1 MKTGRFSVLN
11 FLGVALIVILLG
23 CGSEADKEPISI
35 PYDLSAPQTYELA
48 EELHEVSG
56 ISATAD
62 GRHLLAVHDEHGE
75 LYFID
80 QEGQIVARKPFHKGG
95 DYEDLA
101 VDGRGVFILKSNGNL
116 YHIPDYA
123 ADSLTY
129 QTYKPKKKFKDG
141 LEFESLAADT
151 LNHRLLLLV
160 KDGEGRKGKAPV
172 YGFDLKKMDFF
183 NDAVALVDPKAAPKV
198 VVKGKN
204 LRASGMA
211 VHPITGEWFV
221 ISSISRILLVTDPSG
236 DGRTSKKL
244 TKKLYPQPEGICFLS
259 DGTLFLTTEGLSKPA
274 KLFRFSYQPNK
285 IVN

>member
-1 MKTGRFSVLN
+1 MPK
-11 FLGVALIVILLG
+11 FLVCFALVVFLFG
-23 CGSEADKEPISI
+23 CGGEVDKAPSAI
-35 PYDLSAPQTYELA
+35 PYDLSEPQTYELA

-62 GRHLLAVHDEHGE
+62 GKQLLAVHDEHGE
-75 LYFID
+75 LYFINL
-80 QEGQIVARKPFHKGG
+80 EGQIVAKKPFHKGG

-101 VDGRGVFILKSNGNL
+101 VVGRGVFILKSNGNL
-116 YHIPDYA
+116 YHIPDYT

-129 QTYKPKKKFKDG
+129 QTYKSKKKLKDG

-172 YGFDLKKMDFF
+172 YGFDLRKMEFF
-183 NDAVALVDPKAAPKV
+183 NDVVALVDPKAAPKV

-211 VHPITGEWFV
+211 IHPITGEWFV

-236 DGRTSKKL
+236 EGKTSKKL
-244 TKKLYPQPEGICFLS
+244 TKKIYPQPEGICFLA

-274 KLFRFSYQPNK
+274 KLFRFPYQPNK
-285 IVN
+285 SVN